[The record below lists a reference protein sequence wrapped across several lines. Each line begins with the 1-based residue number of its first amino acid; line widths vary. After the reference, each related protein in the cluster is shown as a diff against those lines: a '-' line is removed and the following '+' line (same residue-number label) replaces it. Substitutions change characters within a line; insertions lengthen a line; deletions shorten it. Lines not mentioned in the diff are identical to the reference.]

1 MERISR
7 EDCVQFYK
15 VDVIFFDDLA
25 EAGLIETIIEEN
37 SVYLSYERLD
47 HFEKLVNWHYDLDI
61 NIPGLEVIHQLL
73 SRIEALQAEKNE
85 LLTRI

>member
-15 VDVIFFDDLA
+15 VEVTFFDDLA

-47 HFEKLVNWHYDLDI
+47 LFEKLVNWHYDLDI
-61 NIPGLEVIHQLL
+61 NIPGLEVICRLL
-73 SRIEALQAEKNE
+73 EEIETLKQN
-85 LLTRI
+85 R